1 MRGCQKCCFF
11 RMGIEKTGQI
21 LQMKITGIID
31 KKIKKYSDKKEKKVL
46 AFSRG
51 M

>member
-1 MRGCQKCCFF
+1 MRGRQKCCFF

-21 LQMKITGIID
+21 LQAKTTGIID